1 MRIVPTGLPFNKLA
15 SERGLD
21 PDKMDYDTKQRLMA
35 EASNIVKEQKKNPYA
50 AAQNATLALPENTSA
65 VNQPVKPSAETPS
78 IKNWRGEEVKIPEG
92 HIMSPRDPNF
102 SEPPIID
109 DGPYTTAQRNQFLR
123 GKSAGTKLSPHHR
136 HQIPVRDGGVIDEI
150 PGPGHPAGN
159 QHTAGS
165 PNRHP
170 ANSIFN
176 AEADGDKL
184 RRDEIKNHWK
194 EKGKRLIEIEPG
206 VWTDPGLP

>member
-1 MRIVPTGLPFNKLA
+1 
-15 SERGLD
+15 
-21 PDKMDYDTKQRLMA
+21 
-35 EASNIVKEQKKNPYA
+35 
-50 AAQNATLALPENTSA
+50 
-65 VNQPVKPSAETPS
+65 
-78 IKNWRGEEVKIPEG
+78 
-92 HIMSPRDPNF
+92 MSPRDPNF

-109 DGPYTTAQRNQFLR
+109 VGPYTTAQRNQFLR

-184 RRDEIKNHWK
+184 RRDEIKNNRK

-206 VWTDPGLP
+206 VWIDPGLS